1 MSTRSQKESR
11 LLGVVFGLVIA
22 LAITVPLALLPI
34 FGDDDSESS
43 STQSDATPAT
53 TTVAQAAGGGNGGGN
68 GNGAGGNGNGG
79 VGNGNGN
86 GNGGGGNGS
95 GPGSGNGPGN
105 GEGQVHLE
113 DPLSQGVASEEVAA
127 TFASGGCVACHNIK
141 GIGGGAA
148 RLGPGL
154 SQAGFIASERRPG
167 YEALDYL
174 EESILNPGAFVRTN
188 CPDGPCIDG
197 LMPQTYSET
206 LTSDEIST
214 IVNYLA
220 SLGTA
225 AEADV
230 LFAP

>member
-43 STQSDATPAT
+43 STQPDATPAT

-79 VGNGNGN
+79 VGNGN

-220 SLGTA
+220 ALGTA

>member
-22 LAITVPLALLPI
+22 LAITIPVALLPI
-34 FGDDDSESS
+34 FGDDDSDSS
-43 STQSDATPAT
+43 SSQPDAAPAT
-53 TTVAQAAGGGNGGGN
+53 TTTAPAAGTGGG
-68 GNGAGGNGNGG
+68 G
-79 VGNGNGN
+79 GN
-86 GNGGGGNGS
+86 GNGGGGNGNGGGGNGNGGGNGS
-95 GPGSGNGPGN
+95 GQGNGNGPGN
-105 GEGQVHLE
+105 GGGQGHLE

-127 TFASGGCVACHNIK
+127 AFVSGGCVACHNIK

-154 SQAGFIASERRPG
+154 SRAGFIASERRPG
-167 YEALDYL
+167 YEALVYL
-174 EESILNPGAFVRTN
+174 EESIVSPGAFVRIN
-188 CPDGPCIDG
+188 CPDGPCIEG

-220 SLGTA
+220 ALGTA

>member
-86 GNGGGGNGS
+86 GGGGNGS

-105 GEGQVHLE
+105 GGGQVHLE

-174 EESILNPGAFVRTN
+174 EESILNPGAFVRIN

-197 LMPQTYSET
+197 FMPQTYSET

-220 SLGTA
+220 ALGTA

>member
-79 VGNGNGN
+79 VGNGN

-220 SLGTA
+220 ALGTA